1 MNMPLPPSLQPTLRP
16 VVSGSMLKR
25 HGRDLTQD
33 AADGRL
39 DPLIGRQDVIERALQ
54 VGGLGWR
61 LATLATPY
69 AICFRNSV
77 ELIDDCSIIIL
88 L

>member
-1 MNMPLPPSLQPTLRP
+1 
-16 VVSGSMLKR
+16 MLKR

-54 VGGLGWR
+54 VSGLGPALNGGQSRAVVLFAPWVVSR
-61 LATLATPY
+61 AFHQHGMLP
-69 AICFRNSV
+69 
-77 ELIDDCSIIIL
+77 ELS
-88 L
+88 